1 MWFVGLFGVVCLAYS
16 GELAEGPDP
25 VLMEEGYRVGAGDLL
40 RIQVVG
46 EEDLSK
52 VYAIQTGGYLEM
64 PFVGRVVVSGLGVDE
79 VSKLLEGRY
88 KGDWLVAPQITVDVS
103 EYRAHKVLVAGEGVK
118 KPAEYYLKGQT
129 SALEILTRAGW
140 VSTGTDSRDIEL
152 TRVDGTVQRWDLAVL
167 ASDPDKDV
175 QLRNGD
181 RLMVHEGNQVYVA
194 GEVKE
199 PGGIPYVDGLTALQ
213 ALSQAGGTSDVG
225 RLRGA
230 YVLRGEER
238 IPVNLKRVQRGR
250 AADLV
255 LEVGDQLYVPESAL

>member
-1 MWFVGLFGVVCLAYS
+1 MPTRRAQGLPSLEGPAGGGVSSGGISSCVLSWISVSSASPGLSTSGGMMAVGDCLTRS
-16 GELAEGPDP
+16 GESD
-25 VLMEEGYRVGAGDLL
+25 
-40 RIQVVG
+40 
-46 EEDLSK
+46 
-52 VYAIQTGGYLEM
+52 
-64 PFVGRVVVSGLGVDE
+64 
-79 VSKLLEGRY
+79 
-88 KGDWLVAPQITVDVS
+88 
-103 EYRAHKVLVAGEGVK
+103 KVLVAGEGVK